1 MLMVLINCEIIKE
14 VKDDRVIIIVNINIS
29 YIHSDNLYIEKRSS
43 LLPIENAGIG
53 VFAKLN
59 ISNNTI
65 ICENR
70 GPIITEEYY
79 SNFCHNDKLF
89 DITNINGKK
98 HKIIGNNICSYIN
111 DCTSA
116 LNRSYTMQAIEMFNN
131 GSIEMNCFDNYNF
144 NSKYIV
150 TREKGICYS
159 N

>member
-1 MLMVLINCEIIKE
+1 MTIFILLCICWNIEGHSITKNHIKKDIIPN
-14 VKDDRVIIIVNINIS
+14 VAVIE
-29 YIHSDNLYIEKRSS
+29 SDYLYIEKRSS

-53 VFAKLN
+53 VFAKLD

-65 ICENR
+65 ICEYR

-79 SNFCHNDKLF
+79 SNFYHNDKLF

-116 LNRSYTMQAIEMFNN
+116 LNRSYTI
-131 GSIEMNCFDNYNF
+131 
-144 NSKYIV
+144 
-150 TREKGICYS
+150 
-159 N
+159 